1 MKKIVIGC
9 MGLLLLS
16 GSCKKNEPAQQ
27 ETLRVSVET
36 VTSRMVNESTPYVGV
51 VEEEQST
58 AVSFTGMAAIKTLR
72 VSEGQPVKRGQLLAA
87 IDDTQARNA
96 LSAAKAALDQAQ
108 DAEARMKKL
117 HEAESL
123 PEMKWVEV
131 ESKVKQAQ
139 ASLDMCVK
147 NLEECSSYAPC
158 SGVVGSKIMGV
169 GETVLPSEPVL
180 TILSIDRVKVR
191 VSVPEKEIAAITP
204 KTASRVT
211 VDALPGQVFL
221 GNEIEKGVSAD
232 AMTHS
237 YDIRIRLDNPG
248 HQLLPGMVAKVT
260 LQSPEEQPRLS
271 LPVKAVQQGSDGR
284 LFVWVVDNGKAQ
296 RRIVTVGNTIGNRI
310 VVDNGLQEGEQV
322 IVEGYQKVSDMAPV
336 ATEEIRL

>member
-1 MKKIVIGC
+1 
-9 MGLLLLS
+9 
-16 GSCKKNEPAQQ
+16 
-27 ETLRVSVET
+27 
-36 VTSRMVNESTPYVGV
+36 
-51 VEEEQST
+51 
-58 AVSFTGMAAIKTLR
+58 
-72 VSEGQPVKRGQLLAA
+72 
-87 IDDTQARNA
+87 
-96 LSAAKAALDQAQ
+96 
-108 DAEARMKKL
+108 MKKL

-147 NLEECSSYAPC
+147 NLEECSIYAPC

-310 VVDNGLQEGEQV
+310 LVDNGLQEGEQV